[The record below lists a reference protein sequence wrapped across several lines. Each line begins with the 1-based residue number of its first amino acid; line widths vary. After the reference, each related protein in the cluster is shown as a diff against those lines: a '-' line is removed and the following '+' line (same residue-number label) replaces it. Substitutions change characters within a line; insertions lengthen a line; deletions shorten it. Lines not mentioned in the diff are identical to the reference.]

1 MCGSLGLGLGL
12 GLGGSFNPGGT
23 LVGSGGNPSLSKP
36 QCTDERGREEEVSQ
50 ICILC
55 NEML

>member
-1 MCGSLGLGLGL
+1 MCGSLGLGL